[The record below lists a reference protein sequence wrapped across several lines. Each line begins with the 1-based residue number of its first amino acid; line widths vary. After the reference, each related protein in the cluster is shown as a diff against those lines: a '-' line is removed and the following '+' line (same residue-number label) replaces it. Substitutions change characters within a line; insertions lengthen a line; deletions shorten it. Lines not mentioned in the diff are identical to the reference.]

1 MASLTENPAAG
12 LLRWVPTAARYT
24 QCPRSLG
31 SAMSRSAWRAT
42 VAAILLFAVVGSFVT
57 TPPRVFIQ
65 WTLFAARQ
73 WHNAAEWQQRS
84 LWLPDYR
91 VVVEARVIDGLGDDV
106 SALTFDPDR
115 QTLFTVTNQNPEL
128 VELSLDGR
136 VLRRISLHGFGDAEA
151 VEYIRSGVYVIS
163 DERQQ
168 RLFQV
173 RVDEATRR
181 LDAVDSEQFSL
192 GIGRNGNKGF
202 EGLAYDPDGR
212 RLFVAKERDPV
223 RIYEIHG
230 FPRTP
235 GRPMAVEVIDR
246 PKRDRR
252 LFVRDLSSLQYD
264 RATGHLLAL
273 SDESRLVVEI
283 DAGGQPVSTLSLRR
297 GRHGL
302 KRDVPQAEGVALD
315 DAGNLYIVSEPN
327 LFYVFVKS
335 PVTPR

>member
-1 MASLTENPAAG
+1 MSPAHFAFRRLILVAVFVG
-12 LLRWVPTAARYT
+12 LLGFAFAMAGHWRLFERAAYAL
-24 QCPRSLG
+24 Q
-31 SAMSRSAWRAT
+31 A
-42 VAAILLFAVVGSFVT
+42 
-57 TPPRVFIQ
+57 
-65 WTLFAARQ
+65 

-84 LWLPDYR
+84 IWLHDYR
-91 VVVEARVIDGLGDDV
+91 VAIEAKEIAGLASDA
-106 SALTFDPDR
+106 SALTYDPDR
-115 QTLFTVTNQNPEL
+115 RSLFTVTNQNPEL
-128 VELSLDGR
+128 IELSLSGDI
-136 VLRRISLHGFGDAEA
+136 VRRIPLAGFGDAEA
-151 VEYIRSGVYVIS
+151 VEYIRPGVYVIS

-173 RVDEATRR
+173 RVDDATHR
-181 LDAVDSEQFSL
+181 LDAAASEQFSL

-202 EGLAYDPDGR
+202 EGLAYDPDGK
-212 RLFVAKERDPV
+212 RLFVAKERDPM

-230 FPRTP
+230 FPRDKGVP
-235 GRPMAVEVIDR
+235 LAIQVVDD

-252 LFVRDLSSLQYD
+252 LFVRDLSSLDYD

-283 DAGGQPVSTLSLRR
+283 DAGGHPVSTLSLRR

-315 DAGNLYIVSEPN
+315 DTGNLYIVSEPN
-327 LFYVFVKS
+327 LFYVFRKV